1 LDAVSLF
8 APVLSVLGVLLAL
21 GAIVYFL
28 IKVGAGAGKR
38 EGAQERMKAKFITI
52 TLLVIAGALQA
63 IAYSL
68 Q

>member
-1 LDAVSLF
+1 MSLF
-8 APVLSVLGVLLAL
+8 APVLSVLGFLLAL

-28 IKVGAGAGKR
+28 MKVGAGAGKL
-38 EGAQERMKAKFITI
+38 EGAQERMQAKLITI